1 MQDTSRVGGNLPRQA
16 WDKLNARAKL
26 ELIET
31 SFAVIRSFVCFRRG
45 KAAMDELISSAAE
58 LRAELQKT
66 LSELKA
72 EPAPLAKPAPVA
84 ATVAATPMTN
94 MS

>member
-1 MQDTSRVGGNLPRQA
+1 
-16 WDKLNARAKL
+16 
-26 ELIET
+26 
-31 SFAVIRSFVCFRRG
+31 
-45 KAAMDELISSAAE
+45 MDELISSAAE

-84 ATVAATPMTN
+84 VTVAATPMTN